1 MRFLYLCFDIL
12 DRRFF
17 LIEPTVFL
25 LYVINYSKFNLS
37 DYFVQRQLDYAF
49 GTDSF

>member
-17 LIEPTVFL
+17 LMEPTVLL
-25 LYVINYSKFNLS
+25 LYVIQPLKFFQFIGLLYSKAI
-37 DYFVQRQLDYAF
+37 R
-49 GTDSF
+49 